1 VTSRARARVS
11 PKTATPPLV
20 GIGTARGGGLGL
32 RLDLANGC
40 GRSKACPRFTRPA
53 FTGAFIASG
62 VTRDGAGAALGSC
75 TVDLFEAHAPGDV
88 PRWVGRTV
96 SDGSGN
102 FSFIVSS
109 NATLYWARA
118 VNGAGALAGV
128 TLEFKAV

>member
-1 VTSRARARVS
+1 MPAQYPRT
-11 PKTATPPLV
+11 PKGSFPSV
-20 GIGTARGGGLGL
+20 CGIGGSLGAPGL
-32 RLDLANGC
+32 RLNRGQLGQVGKI
-40 GRSKACPRFTRPA
+40 GRMPIFAKPV
-53 FTGAFIASG
+53 FTGAFLASG

-102 FSFIVSS
+102 FSFNVSS

-118 VNGAGALAGV
+118 VGPTGLLAGV